1 MHGIRSQGLQSSR
14 QRPCASN
21 RCLEAEGIIDYAT
34 TTDKPTAAERAAVDR
49 VLGVPASV
57 YAGAT
62 ERSRLDDH
70 VAFGGFHHSQER
82 RTLLLP
88 ALHGV
93 QSSIGWVSHGALN
106 YIATSLPVSPAEAY
120 GVATFYDLI
129 ATEERPP
136 RVAHLCDDIACKARG
151 VDDTLADLSE
161 RFGEPGTTIDGGM
174 WRRSPCLG
182 QCEKGSA
189 AYVQVAGGDDVVI
202 APVTVE
208 QVIDILSVDKPSSTV
223 DPTPTT
229 QGSTLLGTTAASL
242 DEFRSSGGYDALTRS
257 ISIGPAGIVAEVEAS
272 KLRGRGGAAFPAG
285 IKWSAVA
292 AEDGPKYVICNA
304 DESEPGTFKDRV
316 LMEANPFRLIEALT
330 IAGYAVGAEHG
341 YIYIRGEYPTSYAG
355 LSAALVEARTAG
367 FLGVDVAGAGFSF
380 DIELR
385 RGAGAYICGEETAL
399 FNSIEGFRGEPRQ
412 KPPFPTQAGV
422 FGLPTLVNNVESL
435 MNIPSIVLDGGE
447 AFAAIGTREST
458 GPKLF
463 CVSGNV
469 HSPGVYEVDFG
480 ATTRDLVH
488 LAGGVSGEVAGV
500 LIGGAAGSFITA
512 DDFDLSLT
520 FEDTRSH
527 GIGLGSGVV
536 LVFNTDTDLCDIVQR
551 IAHFFA
557 EESCGLCIPCR
568 AGTVRQEETLLRI
581 GSGTGNL
588 EQELALLSDLD
599 NVLRDA
605 SICGLGQAASAAV
618 QSALSIGLIAS
629 RP

>member
-1 MHGIRSQGLQSSR
+1 MSTSSHSMLGIRSQGPQSSR
-14 QRPCASN
+14 QRPCGSN
-21 RCLEAEGIIDYAT
+21 RFLETEGIIDYAT
-34 TTDKPTAAERAAVDR
+34 TTDEPTAAERAAVDS

-70 VAFGGFHHSQER
+70 VAFGGFHRTQER

-88 ALHGV
+88 TLHAV
-93 QSSIGWVSHGALN
+93 QSTIGWVSHGALN
-106 YIATSLPVSPAEAY
+106 YIAMSLPVSPAEAY

-129 ATEERPP
+129 STEERPP

-161 RFGEPGTTIDGGM
+161 QFGEAGTTIDGGM

-182 QCEKGSA
+182 QCDKGSA

-208 QVIDILSVDKPSSTV
+208 QVIDILSVDKPSSAV

-229 QGSTLLGTTAASL
+229 QGATLLGTTASSL
-242 DEFRSSGGYDALTRS
+242 DEFRSGGGYDALTRA

-292 AEDGPKYVICNA
+292 AESGRKYVICNA

-316 LMEANPFRLIEALT
+316 LMEANPFGLIEALT
-330 IAGYAVGAEHG
+330 IAAYGVGAEEG
-341 YIYIRGEYPTSYAG
+341 YIYIRGEYPTAYDA
-355 LSAALVEARTAG
+355 LSGALVEARAAG
-367 FLGVDVAGAGFSF
+367 FLGVDVAGAGFTF

-385 RGAGAYICGEETAL
+385 KGAGAYICGEETAL

-447 AFAAIGTREST
+447 AFAAIGTAEST

-469 HSPGVYEVDFG
+469 HDPGVYEVAFG

-488 LAGGVSGEVAGV
+488 LAGGVEGEVAGV

-512 DDFDLSLT
+512 DDFDLPLT

-536 LVFNTDTDLCDIVQR
+536 LVFNTENDLCNIVQR

-557 EESCGLCIPCR
+557 EESCGVCVPCR

-581 GSGTGNL
+581 GSGSENL
-588 EQELALLSDLD
+588 EQELELLADLD

-605 SICGLGQAASAAV
+605 SICGLG
-618 QSALSIGLIAS
+618 
-629 RP
+629 